1 MKGGLGRGLSSLIP
15 NKLNE
20 ENKDLPGEIKNLVAE
35 DEQRVKRVA
44 LADIESN
51 PLQPREHFDYGELED
66 LVNSI
71 KQYGI
76 IQPLVVSPLPDGK
89 YQLIAGERR
98 LRAAQVLE
106 LAKVPC
112 LVRNARELEKLELAL
127 IENIQ
132 RTNLNPIEEA
142 RAYKKL
148 IDDFSLT
155 QEEVAVRVGKK
166 RATIA
171 NVLRLLELPPE
182 IQQGLKEGQITAGH
196 AKAILAA
203 ESEVERTN
211 LFKKIL
217 KFNLNV
223 REAESAVKKVKVRS
237 HERIIAKDPD
247 LADKE
252 EQLRNAL
259 NTKVSINKKGDGGTV
274 TIDFYSTEELNGII
288 NKIVNQP

>member
-1 MKGGLGRGLSSLIP
+1 MASLIP
-15 NKLNE
+15 NKLAA
-20 ENKDLPGEIKNLVAE
+20 ENQDLPGEIKNPVAD
-35 DEQRVKRVA
+35 DEERVKQVA
-44 LADIESN
+44 VANIESN
-51 PLQPREHFDYGELED
+51 PLQPRENFDYGDLED

-98 LRAAQVLE
+98 LRAAQVMD

-132 RTNLNPIEEA
+132 RTNLNPMEEA

-155 QEEVAVRVGKK
+155 QEEVAVRAGKK

-171 NVLRLLELPPE
+171 NALRLLELPE
-182 IQQGLKEGQITAGH
+182 QIQQGLKEGKVSTGH

-203 ESEVERTN
+203 ESETERIN
-211 LFKKIL
+211 LFNKIL

-223 REAESAVKKVKVRS
+223 RAAESAVKKIKVKA
-237 HERIIAKDPD
+237 HERVLVKDLE
-247 LADKE
+247 LAEQE
-252 EQLRNAL
+252 ERLRNAL
-259 NTKVSINKKGDGGTV
+259 NTKVTINKKGGGGTV
-274 TIDFYSTEELNGII
+274 TIDFYSGEELNEII
-288 NKIVNQP
+288 AKIVNGR

>member
-1 MKGGLGRGLSSLIP
+1 LASLIP
-15 NKLNE
+15 NKLAA
-20 ENKDLPGEIKNLVAE
+20 ENQDLPGEIKNPVAD
-35 DEQRVKRVA
+35 DEERVKQVA
-44 LADIESN
+44 VANIESN
-51 PLQPREHFDYGELED
+51 PLQPRENFDYGDLED

-98 LRAAQVLE
+98 LRAAQVMD

-132 RTNLNPIEEA
+132 RTNLNPMEEA

-171 NVLRLLELPPE
+171 NALRLLELPE
-182 IQQGLKEGQITAGH
+182 QIQQGLKEGKVSTGH

-203 ESEVERTN
+203 ESETERIN
-211 LFKKIL
+211 LFNKIL

-223 REAESAVKKVKVRS
+223 RAAESAVKKIKVKA
-237 HERIIAKDPD
+237 HERVLVKDLE
-247 LADKE
+247 LAEQE
-252 EQLRNAL
+252 ERLRNAL
-259 NTKVSINKKGDGGTV
+259 NTKVTINKKGGGGTV
-274 TIDFYSTEELNGII
+274 TIDFYSGEELNEII
-288 NKIVNQP
+288 AKIVNGR

>member
-1 MKGGLGRGLSSLIP
+1 MASLIP
-15 NKLNE
+15 NKLAA
-20 ENKDLPGEIKNLVAE
+20 ENQDLPGEIKNPVAD
-35 DEQRVKRVA
+35 DEERVKQVA
-44 LADIESN
+44 VANIESN
-51 PLQPREHFDYGELED
+51 PLQPRENFDYGDLED

-98 LRAAQVLE
+98 LRAAQVMD

-132 RTNLNPIEEA
+132 RTNLNPMEEA

-171 NVLRLLELPPE
+171 NALRLLELPE
-182 IQQGLKEGQITAGH
+182 QIQQGLKEGKVSTGH

-203 ESEVERTN
+203 ESETERIN
-211 LFKKIL
+211 LFNKIL

-223 REAESAVKKVKVRS
+223 RAAESAVKKIKVKA
-237 HERIIAKDPD
+237 HERVLVKDLE
-247 LADKE
+247 LAEQE
-252 EQLRNAL
+252 ERLRNAL
-259 NTKVSINKKGDGGTV
+259 NTKVTINKKGGGGTV
-274 TIDFYSTEELNGII
+274 TIDFYSGEELNEII
-288 NKIVNQP
+288 AKIVNGR

>member
-1 MKGGLGRGLSSLIP
+1 MKGGLGRGLASLIP
-15 NKLNE
+15 NKLAA
-20 ENKDLPGEIKNLVAE
+20 ENQDLPGEIKNPVAD
-35 DEQRVKRVA
+35 DEERVKQVA
-44 LADIESN
+44 VANIESN
-51 PLQPREHFDYGELED
+51 PLQPRENFDYGDLED

-98 LRAAQVLE
+98 LRAAQVMD

-132 RTNLNPIEEA
+132 RTNLNPMEEA

-171 NVLRLLELPPE
+171 NALRLLELPE
-182 IQQGLKEGQITAGH
+182 QIQQGLKEGKVSTGH

-203 ESEVERTN
+203 ESETERIN
-211 LFKKIL
+211 LFNKIL

-223 REAESAVKKVKVRS
+223 RAAESAVKKIKVKA
-237 HERIIAKDPD
+237 HERVLVKDLE
-247 LADKE
+247 LAEQE
-252 EQLRNAL
+252 ERLRNAL
-259 NTKVSINKKGDGGTV
+259 NTKVTINKKGGGGTV
-274 TIDFYSTEELNGII
+274 TIDFYSGEELNEII
-288 NKIVNQP
+288 AKIVNGR

>member
-1 MKGGLGRGLSSLIP
+1 MASLIP
-15 NKLNE
+15 NKLAA
-20 ENKDLPGEIKNLVAE
+20 ENQDLPGEIKNPVAD
-35 DEQRVKRVA
+35 DEERVKQVA
-44 LADIESN
+44 VANIESN
-51 PLQPREHFDYGELED
+51 PLQPRENFDHGDLED

-98 LRAAQVLE
+98 LRAAQVMD

-132 RTNLNPIEEA
+132 RTNLNPMEEA

-171 NVLRLLELPPE
+171 NALRLLELPE
-182 IQQGLKEGQITAGH
+182 QIQQGLKEGKVSTGH

-203 ESEVERTN
+203 ESETERIN
-211 LFKKIL
+211 LFNKIL

-223 REAESAVKKVKVRS
+223 RAAESAVKKIKVKA
-237 HERIIAKDPD
+237 HERVLVKDLE
-247 LADKE
+247 LAEQE
-252 EQLRNAL
+252 ERLRNAL
-259 NTKVSINKKGDGGTV
+259 NTKVTINKKGGGGTV
-274 TIDFYSTEELNGII
+274 TIDFYSGEELNEII
-288 NKIVNQP
+288 AKIVNGR